1 MRKLVLGGSLLVS
14 LVLVG
19 VGCAAKPH
27 AGRTPSASTSSA
39 AAPADPSKKDIVHIV
54 SRNRTVTVS
63 SSSRGLLYSLKDAD
77 GHVQIADA
85 TEQRFAELEPE
96 LYQNIKRYIAA
107 KNDDAP
113 IPSASRGFAVPGGES
128 DAPIPTADIRRD
140 GPAIHPRTFRGGTS
154 GTGVDQFNRTA
165 ERPFPTARED
175 APE

>member
-1 MRKLVLGGSLLVS
+1 MRKLVLGAAVVMS
-14 LVLVG
+14 LVVVVVG
-19 VGCAAKPH
+19 AGCAAKPQMGGK
-27 AGRTPSASTSSA
+27 ASATA
-39 AAPADPSKKDIVHIV
+39 AAPADPSKKDVVHIV

-77 GHVQIADA
+77 GRVQIADA

-96 LYQNIKRYIAA
+96 LYQSIKRYVAV

-113 IPSASRGFAVPGGES
+113 IPSASRGVAVPVGES

-140 GPAIHPRTFRGGTS
+140 GPAIHSRTFRGGTS